1 MFCNNRQVETPY
13 AIPRL
18 DDVRDYLISAYARL
32 QTDDGCFYSNIV
44 ELMVQVP
51 AHEEEP
57 QPGPYPPNWPYI
69 VVTEGDEYYTVEG
82 LNQFDDDNVTV
93 YLYCDD
99 VLVDN
104 PYIVERTYED
114 MVYTFTA
121 VAHLDGCQDSYAVI
135 TLLVPALEEEPQ
147 PGPYP
152 PHWPYFQ
159 VTEGDRNYTVTAHC
173 NDEGSEYVS
182 VRLYCD
188 GILVDNPYIIER
200 THEDIEYVFE
210 AWAHCDGYEDLSAE
224 MAIIV
229 SALEEPV
236 SGDMNGDKEVGI
248 ADVNTLINAILSS
261 NGEEKYDLNGDG
273 EVTVADVM
281 ALINLIIWAN

>member
-1 MFCNNRQVETPY
+1 MTKKVLLFLLMLMMASNFFAINLPDPVITVEEGEEYYVVDAQVEGDYEISVFCNNRQVETPY

-18 DDVRDYLISAYARL
+18 DDDRDYLISAYARL

-51 AHEEEP
+51 A
-57 QPGPYPPNWPYI
+57 
-69 VVTEGDEYYTVEG
+69 
-82 LNQFDDDNVTV
+82 
-93 YLYCDD
+93 
-99 VLVDN
+99 
-104 PYIVERTYED
+104 
-114 MVYTFTA
+114 
-121 VAHLDGCQDSYAVI
+121 
-135 TLLVPALEEEPQ
+135 LEEQPQ

-159 VTEGDRNYTVTAHC
+159 VTEGDRYYTVTAHC
-173 NDEGSEYVS
+173 IEEGSEYIS

-200 THEDIEYVFE
+200 THEAIEYVFE

-224 MAIIV
+224 MAIV
-229 SALEEPV
+229 VPALEEPV